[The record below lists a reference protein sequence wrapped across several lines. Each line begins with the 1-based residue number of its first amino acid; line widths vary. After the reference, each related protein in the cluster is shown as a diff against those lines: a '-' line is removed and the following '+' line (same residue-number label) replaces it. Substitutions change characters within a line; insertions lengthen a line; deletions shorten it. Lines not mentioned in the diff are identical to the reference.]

1 VLDKART
8 RDRKDNGGEQR
19 LSRIPFFVRAMA
31 RRSIER
37 YARELG
43 DHAITVAV
51 MDRIC
56 GYLGL

>member
-1 VLDKART
+1 
-8 RDRKDNGGEQR
+8 
-19 LSRIPFFVRAMA
+19 MA

-43 DHAITVAV
+43 DHAITAAV
-51 MDRIC
+51 MDRMC